1 MKTKIELMAMTIAEL
16 RKEASNQKVKNY
28 GKLSKTELIEAVSAS
43 YEEKSQDES
52 FTDSKGE
59 VIQKGDKVSV
69 RIGNKLF
76 PGTISG
82 MKKIENDQYVHVMLD
97 GNDKTKMFHTGD
109 VIKSKEDM
117 LVKKPNGGVMYIAPE
132 VSGENSSNTDNSIGE
147 VSVAQPKQSKPKS
160 EEPKPKEPKSVDEFG
175 FPVTKYHDKLAGQN
189 PDNLRKGDK
198 VLFENPKTA
207 KVDAGKIMYGILK
220 TFYWDVQGNCSYFG
234 VMCDGKLSFKRPTAV
249 KLVK

>member
-28 GKLSKTELIEAVSAS
+28 GKLSKTELVEAVSAS

-109 VIKSKEDM
+109 VTKSKEDM

-132 VSGENSSNTDNSIGE
+132 VSGELESNNKSLKSTPDE
-147 VSVAQPKQSKPKS
+147 TKSVT
-160 EEPKPKEPKSVDEFG
+160 PKEKTVSKSVIKRKEVPEFTQGQRDFVDSQLSDYQSGKISKKETVINLMEFG
-175 FPVTKYHDKLAGQN
+175 IMKQQIDRF
-189 PDNLRKGDK
+189 
-198 VLFENPKTA
+198 
-207 KVDAGKIMYGILK
+207 VDSKILHWSYVYDIYRVHGK
-220 TFYWDVQGNCSYFG
+220 
-234 VMCDGKLSFKRPTAV
+234 
-249 KLVK
+249 